1 MWLSLFKY
9 SCVSRQ
15 LTKERQ
21 LSLHG
26 VSSFGVLRHTFVRAR
41 IFLLEVRD
49 FHHAAGFPYIH
60 FTGEWDS
67 VHSMPTYG
75 WYWTKLQTQKVIQKL
90 ITFSFYWG
98 HLCNTYFPSAK
109 HSRRT
114 VELLDTWTISGN
126 CTSIFGSY
134 SPITPIKKKH
144 SIDKQNR
151 NYFQQK
157 VSITPSEIAISKAAN
172 LLFSLS
178 LLFHDLFC
186 SFWKAFGIAGSPDSS
201 LCVFVRCA
209 IGLVTKLSEG
219 LKEML
224 ICNV

>member
-1 MWLSLFKY
+1 MDGTGLSHGEK
-9 SCVSRQ
+9 SQ
-15 LTKERQ
+15 MQKE
-21 LSLHG
+21 
-26 VSSFGVLRHTFVRAR
+26 
-41 IFLLEVRD
+41 
-49 FHHAAGFPYIH
+49 
-60 FTGEWDS
+60 
-67 VHSMPTYG
+67 
-75 WYWTKLQTQKVIQKL
+75 IQRL
-90 ITFSFYWG
+90 ITSSFYWG
-98 HLCNTYFPSAK
+98 HLYNTYFPSAK

-114 VELLDTWTISGN
+114 VEPLATWTISGN

-144 SIDKQNR
+144 SIACHKRNL

-157 VSITPSEIAISKAAN
+157 VSIIPSEIAISKAAN

-178 LLFHDLFC
+178 LLLHDLFC
-186 SFWKAFGIAGSPDSS
+186 SFWKAFGIAGSPDNS

-209 IGLVTKLSEG
+209 IGLATKLSEG

>member
-67 VHSMPTYG
+67 VHPMPTYG
-75 WYWTKLQTQKVIQKL
+75 RYWTKLQTQKVIQKL
-90 ITFSFYWG
+90 ISFSFYWG

-134 SPITPIKKKH
+134 SPITPIKKETL
-144 SIDKQNR
+144 NR
-151 NYFQQK
+151 QAKSQLFPTKGINY
-157 VSITPSEIAISKAAN
+157 AIWNCNFKSS
-172 LLFSLS
+172 LFFSLS

-186 SFWKAFGIAGSPDSS
+186 SFWKAFGIAGSPDIS

-209 IGLVTKLSEG
+209 IGLATKLSEG